1 MKKSGLAKNDRIY
14 LNNDFKDILEHG
26 VKVYGKGLVL
36 WYRLYP
42 QEGEAG
48 VLKPRPSQQARIGII
63 VSKKLGN
70 AVQRNRCK
78 RLLKEAFRI
87 NRHLL
92 KDSADC
98 IFCPK
103 DIEFFKDYSTA
114 GAAFLSLVK
123 KAKILKESKDL

>member
-14 LNNDFKDILEHG
+14 LNNDFKAILEHG
-26 VKVYGKGLVL
+26 VKVCGKGLVL

-42 QEGEAG
+42 QGEQAA
-48 VLKPRPSQQARIGII
+48 LKARPSLKARIAVI
-63 VSKKLGN
+63 VTKKLGN

-92 KDSADC
+92 ENSADC

-103 DIEFFKDYSTA
+103 DINLFKDYSTA
-114 GAAFLSLVK
+114 SAAFLSLVK

>member
-1 MKKSGLAKNDRIY
+1 MKKAGLAKNDRIY

-42 QEGEAG
+42 QGDEG
-48 VLKPRPSQQARIGII
+48 VKMRSSQKARIGVI

-87 NRHLL
+87 NRYLL
-92 KDSADC
+92 KNSADC
-98 IFCPK
+98 IFCPR
-103 DIEFFKDYSTA
+103 DFNLFKDYSTFS
-114 GAAFLSLVK
+114 AAFLSLVK
-123 KAKILKESKDL
+123 KAKILKESKDP

>member
-14 LNNDFKDILEHG
+14 LNNDFKNILEQG
-26 VKVYGKGLVL
+26 VKVYAKGIVL

-42 QEGEAG
+42 QGEAAG
-48 VLKPRPSQQARIGII
+48 VLKPRPSQKARIAVI
-63 VSKKLGN
+63 VTKRLGN

-92 KDSADC
+92 NNSADC
-98 IFCPK
+98 IFYPK
-103 DIEFFKDYSTA
+103 DIKIFKDYSTVS
-114 GAAFLSLVK
+114 AAFLDLVK
-123 KAKILKESKDL
+123 KAGILKESKDL

>member
-42 QEGEAG
+42 QEGEEG
-48 VLKPRPSQQARIGII
+48 FKTRPSHKARIAVI
-63 VSKKLGN
+63 VTKKLGN

-78 RLLKEAFRI
+78 RLLKEVFRI

-103 DIEFFKDYSTA
+103 NIEVFKDYSTV
-114 GAAFLSLVK
+114 GAAFLGLVK

>member
-42 QEGEAG
+42 QAEDG
-48 VLKPRPSQQARIGII
+48 VLLRPSKQARIAVI
-63 VSKKLGN
+63 VTKKLGN

-92 KDSADC
+92 NNSADC

-103 DIEFFKDYSTA
+103 DLNLFKNYSTIST
-114 GAAFLSLVK
+114 AFLSLVK
-123 KAKILKESKDL
+123 KAKILKESKDP

>member
-14 LNNDFKDILEHG
+14 LNNDFKNILEHG
-26 VKVYGKGLVL
+26 VKVYGKGIVL

-42 QEGEAG
+42 QGGEEDFK
-48 VLKPRPSQQARIGII
+48 LRPSQQARIGVI

-92 KDSADC
+92 KDNADC

-103 DIEFFKDYSTA
+103 DIEVFKNYSTT
-114 GAAFLSLVK
+114 GVAFLNLIK

>member
-1 MKKSGLAKNDRIY
+1 MKKSGLAKNERIY

-42 QEGEAG
+42 QGEEG
-48 VLKPRPSQQARIGII
+48 VKNRPSQKARIAII
-63 VSKKLGN
+63 VTKKLGN

-78 RLLKEAFRI
+78 RLLREVFRI

-92 KDSADC
+92 ENSADC

-103 DIEFFKDYSTA
+103 DIEIFKNYSTVS
-114 GAAFLSLVK
+114 AAFLGLVK

>member
-14 LNNDFKDILEHG
+14 LNRDFKTILEQG
-26 VKVYGKGLVL
+26 VKVHGKGIVL

-42 QEGEAG
+42 QGEEAL
-48 VLKPRPSQQARIGII
+48 LKARLSQKARIAVI
-63 VSKKLGN
+63 VTKKLGN

-87 NRHLL
+87 NRHLI
-92 KDSADC
+92 KNSADC
-98 IFCPK
+98 IFYPK
-103 DIEFFKDYSTA
+103 DINLFKDYSTA
-114 GAAFLSLVK
+114 SAAFLSLVK

>member
-1 MKKSGLAKNDRIY
+1 MKKSGLTKNDRIY

-42 QEGEAG
+42 QGGEDA
-48 VLKPRPSQQARIGII
+48 VKLRPSQQARIGII

-78 RLLKEAFRI
+78 RRLKEAFRI

-103 DIEFFKDYSTA
+103 DIEVFKDYSMA
-114 GAAFLSLVK
+114 GAAFLNLIK

>member
-14 LNNDFKDILEHG
+14 LDKDFKDILERG

-42 QEGEAG
+42 QGEEAG
-48 VLKPRPSQQARIGII
+48 VLKPRPSHKARIAII
-63 VSKKLGN
+63 ITKRLGS

-87 NRHLL
+87 NRHLI
-92 KDSADC
+92 KNSADC

-103 DIEFFKDYSTA
+103 DIEIFKDYSTA
-114 GAAFLSLVK
+114 SAAFLSLVK

>member
-14 LNNDFKDILEHG
+14 LNNDFKDILEQG

-42 QEGEAG
+42 QGGEA
-48 VLKPRPSQQARIGII
+48 LFKERPSQKARIAII
-63 VSKKLGN
+63 VTKKLGN

-78 RLLKEAFRI
+78 RLLREVFRI

-92 KDSADC
+92 ENSADC

-103 DIEFFKDYSTA
+103 DIEIFKDYSTVS
-114 GAAFLSLVK
+114 AAFLGLVK

>member
-26 VKVYGKGLVL
+26 VKVYGKGIVL

-42 QEGEAG
+42 QGGEEDYK
-48 VLKPRPSQQARIGII
+48 LRPSQQARIGVV
-63 VSKKLGN
+63 VSKKIGN

-103 DIEFFKDYSTA
+103 DIEIFKNYSTA
-114 GAAFLSLVK
+114 SAAFLSLVK

>member
-1 MKKSGLAKNDRIY
+1 MKKSGLTKNDRIY

-42 QEGEAG
+42 QGGEDA
-48 VLKPRPSQQARIGII
+48 VKLRPSQQARIGII

-103 DIEFFKDYSTA
+103 DIEVFKDYSMA
-114 GAAFLSLVK
+114 GAAFLNLIK

>member
-1 MKKSGLAKNDRIY
+1 MKNSGLAKNDRIY

-36 WYRLYP
+36 WYKLYP
-42 QEGEAG
+42 QGEDG
-48 VLKPRPSQQARIGII
+48 FIKRRPSQKARIAIMI
-63 VSKKLGN
+63 AKKLGN

-92 KDSADC
+92 NNSADC
-98 IFCPK
+98 IFYPK
-103 DIEFFKDYSTA
+103 DIKIFKDYSTVS
-114 GAAFLSLVK
+114 AAFLDLVK
-123 KAKILKESKDL
+123 KAGILKESKDL

>member
-1 MKKSGLAKNDRIY
+1 VKKSGLAKNDRIY

-26 VKVYGKGLVL
+26 VKVYGKGIVL

-42 QEGEAG
+42 QGEEG
-48 VLKPRPSQQARIGII
+48 VKTRPSQKPRIAVI
-63 VSKKLGN
+63 VTKKIGN

-78 RLLKEAFRI
+78 RLLREAFRI

-103 DIEFFKDYSTA
+103 DIEVFKDYSTA
-114 GAAFLSLVK
+114 GAAFLALVK
-123 KAKILKESKDL
+123 KANILKESKDL

>member
-14 LNNDFKDILEHG
+14 LNNDFKNILEHG
-26 VKVYGKGLVL
+26 VKVYGKGIVL

-42 QEGEAG
+42 QGGEEG
-48 VLKPRPSQQARIGII
+48 VVKTRPSQQARIAVI
-63 VSKKLGN
+63 VSKRLGN

-103 DIEFFKDYSTA
+103 DIEVFKDYSMA
-114 GAAFLSLVK
+114 SAAFLSLVK

>member
-14 LNNDFKDILEHG
+14 LDKDFKAILDNG
-26 VKVYGKGLVL
+26 IKVYGKGLVL

-42 QEGEAG
+42 QEGEDG
-48 VLKPRPSQQARIGII
+48 VLKPRPSQQARIGVI
-63 VSKKLGN
+63 VSKRLGN
-70 AVQRNRCK
+70 AVQRNRCT

-103 DIEFFKDYSTA
+103 DNSIFKDYSTA
-114 GAAFLSLVK
+114 GAAFLNLVK

>member
-1 MKKSGLAKNDRIY
+1 MKKSGLTKNDRIY

-42 QEGEAG
+42 QGGEEDCK
-48 VLKPRPSQQARIGII
+48 LRPSQQARIAII

-103 DIEFFKDYSTA
+103 DIEVFKDYSMA
-114 GAAFLSLVK
+114 GAAFLNLVK
-123 KAKILKESKDL
+123 KDGT

>member
-14 LNNDFKDILEHG
+14 LNNDFKNILEHG
-26 VKVYGKGLVL
+26 VKVYGKGIVL

-42 QEGEAG
+42 QGEED
-48 VLKPRPSQQARIGII
+48 LKIRPSQKARIGII
-63 VSKKLGN
+63 VAKRLGN

-87 NRHLL
+87 NRHLIN
-92 KDSADC
+92 KSADC

-103 DIEFFKDYSTA
+103 DINIFKDYSTVS
-114 GAAFLSLVK
+114 AAFLDLIK